1 MADKVQT
8 TGEELLSRVGEAQK
22 VLVGLGAE
30 WNGQAGEDLKPA
42 YEALAKLLAGK
53 DYFIVTVN
61 VDGEI
66 FHSSLD
72 GERITAPCGNLHWFQ
87 CQAACTS
94 DIWEEGEVPEGVCP
108 HCGAPLIP
116 NTVEAEH
123 YIEEGYLISW
133 RKYTAWLAQTLN
145 RKLEVL
151 ELGAGMHMRELQV
164 IRWPLEKTVFFNKKA
179 HMYRI
184 NREFPQISDEIGEK
198 AEAMREN
205 SVEFVKNLC

>member
-8 TGEELLSRVGEAQK
+8 TGEVLLSRVGEAQK

-30 WNGQAGEDLKPA
+30 WNGRAGEDLKPA

-87 CQAACTS
+87 CQAACTA
-94 DIWEEGEVPEGVCP
+94 DIWEEGEVPEGRMSPLRRPP
-108 HCGAPLIP
+108 HPQHRGGGAL
-116 NTVEAEH
+116 H
-123 YIEEGYLISW
+123 RGGLSHQ
-133 RKYTAWLAQTLN
+133 LAQIHRLAGPDPEP
-145 RKLEVL
+145 KAG
-151 ELGAGMHMRELQV
+151 GAGAGGGDAHAGAAGD
-164 IRWPLEKTVFFNKKA
+164 PLAPGED
-179 HMYRI
+179 RI
-184 NREFPQISDEIGEK
+184 F
-198 AEAMREN
+198 
-205 SVEFVKNLC
+205 